1 MIFSLIKQVFIALLS
16 FIGYLAT
23 RCVPLNND
31 PCLIT
36 PTLIDLNPVEI
47 NYCLFMVSLDK
58 MKWTF

>member
-1 MIFSLIKQVFIALLS
+1 MFIALLS

-31 PCLIT
+31 PCLIM